1 MTILVWRYNLLL
13 EYRQLNIYSLQNV
26 ETVYLYNMGN
36 QIITFSKYLSK
47 ASSSGNHSGYPTSL
61 TIASALT
68 FAKSYKENILCR
80 LFQLFQ
86 FRYHYFRMYIYRLF
100 TQEITWVARFIHLDS
115 INNSLKAFLMSST
128 IDPAWNGMKAS
139 MWQIFPS

>member
-1 MTILVWRYNLLL
+1 MTILVWRYNLSL
-13 EYRQLNIYSLQNV
+13 EYRQLNIYFLQNV
-26 ETVYLYNMGN
+26 YIAFYLYNMGN

-68 FAKSYKENILCR
+68 CAKSYKGNILCR
-80 LFQLFQ
+80 LFQLFN
-86 FRYHYFRMYIYRLF
+86 FGTIFWIYIYRLF

-139 MWQIFPS
+139 M